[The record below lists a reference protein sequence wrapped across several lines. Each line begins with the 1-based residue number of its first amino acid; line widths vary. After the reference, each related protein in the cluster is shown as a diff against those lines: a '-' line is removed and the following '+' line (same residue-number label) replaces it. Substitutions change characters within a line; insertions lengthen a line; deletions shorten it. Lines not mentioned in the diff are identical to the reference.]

1 MLHHYRRLSLDGR
14 PTSPSV
20 AALVGMVVS
29 SAYTSALPYYRT
41 VGGGQL
47 CSLAVPEGTSEAY
60 SASVYSGAR
69 KGHHRTRRGGDL

>member
-41 VGGGQL
+41 VGGAIV
-47 CSLAVPEGTSEAY
+47 LAS
-60 SASVYSGAR
+60 
-69 KGHHRTRRGGDL
+69 RTGRDLGGL